1 MMMMTRYS
9 ASAMSAVSEIRR
21 HAGDAASLLKALA
34 NEQRLLVLC
43 TLLDGAKSVGEINA
57 RVPLSQSAL
66 SQHLAVLRAGTL
78 VTTQRKSQTIYYALV
93 PGPALDILG
102 VLHQAY
108 CAPAATAESPPR
120 SRARRRSGPRA
131 VAPGHAKPSSR

>member
-1 MMMMTRYS
+1 
-9 ASAMSAVSEIRR
+9 MSVVSEIRR

-43 TLLDGAKSVGEINA
+43 TLLDGAKSVGEINT

-66 SQHLAVLRAGTL
+66 SQHLAILRAGTL
-78 VTTQRKSQTIYYALV
+78 VTTKRKSQTIYYALV

-108 CAPAATAESPPR
+108 CAPATAGSPR
-120 SRARRRSGPRA
+120 SRDRR
-131 VAPGHAKPSSR
+131 APGGAKPYSR